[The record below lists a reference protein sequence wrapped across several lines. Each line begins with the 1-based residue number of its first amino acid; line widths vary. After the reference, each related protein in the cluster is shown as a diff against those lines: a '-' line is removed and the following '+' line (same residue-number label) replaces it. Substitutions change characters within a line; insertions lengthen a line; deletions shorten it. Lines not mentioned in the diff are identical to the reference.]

1 MNVIIKIE
9 EFLPDTQQIIMR
21 ICALHTHKIIDEY
34 RTYAIEISDLNMLDH
49 ESFMDSLINKVKH
62 LIQQQDENEPILDD
76 NIPFEIDGELDIQN
90 LVGKVIG
97 GKIYNGKSRLLKMRR
112 VELWYNILKSVKNL
126 LYVVV

>member
-1 MNVIIKIE
+1 MNVIVKIE
-9 EFLPDTQQIIMR
+9 EYLPDTQQIIMR

-97 GKIYNGKSRLLKMRR
+97 GKIYNGQSRLLKMRR
-112 VELWYNILKSVKNL
+112 VEL
-126 LYVVV
+126 

>member
-1 MNVIIKIE
+1 MNVIVKIE
-9 EFLPDTQQIIMR
+9 EYLPDTQQIIMR

-62 LIQQQDENEPILDD
+62 LIQQQDENEPVLDG
-76 NIPFEIDGELDIQN
+76 NIPFEIDGELYIQN
-90 LVGKVIG
+90 LIGKVIE

-112 VELWYNILKSVKNL
+112 IEL
-126 LYVVV
+126 

>member
-1 MNVIIKIE
+1 MNVIVKIE
-9 EFLPDTQQIIMR
+9 EYLPDTQQIIMR

>member
-1 MNVIIKIE
+1 MNVIVKIE
-9 EFLPDTQQIIMR
+9 EYLPDTQQIIMR

-97 GKIYNGKSRLLKMRR
+97 GKIDNGKSRLLKMRR
-112 VELWYNILKSVKNL
+112 VEL
-126 LYVVV
+126 

>member
-97 GKIYNGKSRLLKMRR
+97 GKISNGKSRLLTMRR
-112 VELWYNILKSVKNL
+112 VEL
-126 LYVVV
+126 

>member
-1 MNVIIKIE
+1 MNVIVKIE
-9 EFLPDTQQIIMR
+9 EYLPDTQQIIMR

-112 VELWYNILKSVKNL
+112 GEV
-126 LYVVV
+126 